1 MSLKECC
8 QTCKHCICGQNS
20 SSYGWCLLRKIK
32 VHPDIA
38 QLAFCHHWS
47 TKEPI
52 LPNLAER
59 ERDLQSDT
67 QLDFSQAFSILN
79 N

>member
-8 QTCKHCICGQNS
+8 KTCKHCICGQTS

-32 VHPDIA
+32 VHPEIA

-52 LPNLAER
+52 LPNVVEK
-59 ERDLQSDT
+59 DCNSDT
-67 QLDFSQAFSILN
+67 QLDFGKAFSILDH
-79 N
+79 